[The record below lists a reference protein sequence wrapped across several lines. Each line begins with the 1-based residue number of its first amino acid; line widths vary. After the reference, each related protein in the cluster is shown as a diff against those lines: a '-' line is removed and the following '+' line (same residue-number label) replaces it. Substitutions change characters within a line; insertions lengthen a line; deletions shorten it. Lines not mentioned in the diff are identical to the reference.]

1 MKKKPDVIF
10 NSWSDPY
17 QTISDQYPFI
27 LLRLRLGLQA
37 CLPAERLFQGE
48 TDGSSF
54 PNGGLRVTH
63 SAAAF
68 TTWDRTSAP
77 FVLNK
82 TLYIPCA
89 FVTHFG
95 NLDLPSSVV
104 LFWWGNLQWL
114 GNLLGLLA
122 PFLGCW
128 DRTLSRTHQENAS
141 MKRPPCC
148 VPWMPWRCKAYVF
161 WRPLAWERMP
171 TPCTATLD
179 GNRSEK
185 V

>member
-1 MKKKPDVIF
+1 MPFPFEIVVLVRHLPGSVWILDDFTNINVVLMELALENPFTILYMASMSNLNGCRCVFPRSLGKPH
-10 NSWSDPY
+10 

-95 NLDLPSSVV
+95 NLDLPSSVL
-104 LFWWGNLQWL
+104 LFWSGNLQ
-114 GNLLGLLA
+114 
-122 PFLGCW
+122 
-128 DRTLSRTHQENAS
+128 
-141 MKRPPCC
+141 
-148 VPWMPWRCKAYVF
+148 
-161 WRPLAWERMP
+161 
-171 TPCTATLD
+171 
-179 GNRSEK
+179 
-185 V
+185 